1 MDFLE
6 FQELLG
12 MLQNGDESERVEA
25 KKSTDKVG
33 ESALETIS
41 AFCNEPGLNGGYLVL
56 GLKKSETNHP
66 PRYMVNG
73 VSDPDKLQSELVN
86 LCRQNFSI
94 PIRPAIDVI
103 PHPDGPVIVAYIP
116 EAEPHEK
123 PVYIKSRGKDRG
135 AFRRIGPTDQV
146 CTRDDLDLFNR
157 LRSQKKFDETMIN
170 NGSWKDFEPQAIEA
184 YRRRRMEINP
194 NAKELEWTDKDLMIA
209 LGAAIEI
216 KDELKP
222 TVAGIILFGS
232 EIALRRLF
240 PLAARIDYLIVDGK
254 EWVPSPQKRYSQSY
268 EFREALILAIPRIT
282 THIMRDIPNAFSM
295 QPDGIYRKDI
305 PLIPDIVI
313 REALC
318 NAVMHRDYVAGQT
331 VQIIRYAN
339 RIEFQSPGYSLK
351 PENQL
356 GLPGSISRNDKIGLI
371 LHDLNIAESKGTG
384 IRTMREGMKEANLS
398 VPLFE
403 SDRAGNKFV
412 LTLLCHHFFD
422 EKDLQWLKLFSEF
435 ALSSE
440 EARALLVVREMGA
453 ITNADY
459 RNINC
464 VDTLNASASL
474 RRLRDFGLLEPKGK
488 SSQTYY
494 IPGKAIAL
502 KEAEASNVNPL
513 STELTPQVSSLS
525 AELAPQ
531 VSSLSAEL
539 NPLSAEF
546 LGIPANLRQELAK
559 LGLRASG
566 KKVKSLILK
575 ICAVKPFK
583 LPEMAFLLKRNA
595 NYLRENYLMPL
606 VRTGELK
613 YVFPHQPNHPQQA
626 YKTKL

>member
-33 ESALETIS
+33 DSALETIS

-66 PRYMVNG
+66 PRYTVNG
-73 VSDPDKLQSELVN
+73 VLDPDKLQSELVN

-103 PHPDGPVIVAYIP
+103 PHPEGSVIVAFIP

-123 PVYIKSRGKDRG
+123 PVYIKSKGKDKG
-135 AFRRIGPTDQV
+135 SFRRIGPTDQV

-170 NGSWKDFEPQAIEA
+170 NAAWKDFDPQAIEA
-184 YRRRRMEINP
+184 YRWRRKEINP

-209 LGAAIEI
+209 LGAAIET

-222 TVAGIILFGS
+222 TVAGIVLFGS
-232 EIALRRLF
+232 EMALRRLF
-240 PLAARIDYLIVDGK
+240 PLATRIDYLIVDGK

-295 QPDGIYRKDI
+295 EPNSIYRKDI

-356 GLPGSISRNDKIGLI
+356 GLPGSISRNDKIGLV

-403 SDRAGNKFV
+403 SDREGNKFV

-422 EKDLQWLKLFSEF
+422 ERDLQWLKLFSDF
-435 ALSSE
+435 TLSPE

-464 VDTLNASASL
+464 VDTLSASASL
-474 RRLRDFGLLEPKGK
+474 RRLRDCGLIESKGK

-494 IPGKAIAL
+494 VPGKTIAL
-502 KEAEASNVNPL
+502 KEAEVLNINPL

-525 AELAPQ
+525 VGLTPQ
-531 VSSLSAEL
+531 VSPLSAEL
-539 NPLSAEF
+539 NPLSVEF
-546 LGIPANLRQELAK
+546 LGIPADLSQELAK
-559 LGLRASG
+559 LGLRASE

-595 NYLRENYLMPL
+595 NYIRENYLMPL
-606 VRTGELK
+606 IRTGELK
-613 YVFPHQPNHPQQA
+613 YIFPHQPNHPQQA
-626 YKTKL
+626 YRTKS